1 MCQRYLYV
9 LRKAAI
15 HVNGGPISASFGHSS
30 LSKKNKSSKTFQ
42 VVKRAA
48 SPVSCICQYA
58 KGQLGSWLDLLVSIM
73 MSSQL
78 CRLLVKLSVACS
90 YQNQTCLSKVSEH
103 PETNSIE
110 LEGLAQV
117 GSYASC
123 LSLICRTI
131 WSCFTHLLHS
141 SLTPL
146 HQLVILLTIW
156 YPCITCFALSSQAGT
171 KQGMV
176 QTITSP
182 CQLDMRI
189 RHAYGRGNEKTNLDG
204 NYQQVPDCT
213 AFTFLMATV
222 PSNVFVHIYIYTYIH
237 YRYSLNL
244 SLRSLTTTGSST

>member
-1 MCQRYLYV
+1 MCQRYGCNSHQ
-9 LRKAAI
+9 R
-15 HVNGGPISASFGHSS
+15 PISASRALKLEPFD
-30 LSKKNKSSKTFQ
+30 KSSKTIPSCETSIPCLHLPIC
-42 VVKRAA
+42 KRAA
-48 SPVSCICQYA
+48 WFI
-58 KGQLGSWLDLLVSIM
+58 GSWLDLLLSIM

-123 LSLICRTI
+123 LPLICRTI

-156 YPCITCFALSSQAGT
+156 YPCIACFALSSQAGT

-222 PSNVFVHIYIYTYIH
+222 PSNVFVHIYIYKYPYIH

-244 SLRSLTTTGSST
+244 SLRSLTTNGSST